1 MIAAPRTSLRVW
13 SGRAL
18 RVPRLLENTVAV
30 VVLSCLSIIPILEI
44 IARTFFKTGVYG
56 SSDYIQHLV
65 LWITFVGGMFAS
77 REKRHLALA
86 AGVDSLPASFQNPVR
101 TLTAF
106 ISVAVVTGLAIAS
119 LNFIRLGLDA
129 SIMVGVFKTRYVA
142 FIMPIGF
149 AVMAIRFVNYAP
161 KGMVYKL
168 VALCGAVVPALFA
181 TVLAPSLP
189 ALALPLAIFLALS
202 LAAGTPIF
210 VVLGGLAQ
218 LFILKNSGS
227 TATLSN
233 EAYTM
238 LTGPTIATIPLFS
251 LAGYLLSESKA
262 GERLVRL
269 FQAAFGWMPGGLT
282 VMAIMVSAFFT
293 TFTGAS
299 GVTVIA
305 LGGLLSFILIQ
316 SGYKR
321 EFSVGFITSC
331 GSLGLLFPPSLAVI
345 LYGVVSHVNIRHLFV
360 AGLLPGFFIVSIM
373 AILGMVRSKRDRI
386 KPVPFHLKELLL
398 SLKESVWEILL
409 PVFILVGFFM
419 GFFTLVEMSA
429 ITVVYVV
436 IVVVVIKKDIKLS
449 DLPKAL
455 LTCVPMVGG
464 VLVVL
469 AVAKGL
475 SYCII
480 DAEIPTAVSQW
491 AQASIHSKYVFLL
504 LLNGALLLVGCFM
517 DIFSAIIV
525 IVPLIVPLG
534 AAFGIA
540 PVHLGIIFLTNLEI
554 GYLMP
559 PVGINLQLGSYRF
572 NENMARMYR
581 YIFPFV
587 IALFAAVL
595 AITYVPF
602 LSTWLVNLIFG

>member
-1 MIAAPRTSLRVW
+1 MKSFLQAA
-13 SGRAL
+13 GRI
-18 RVPRLLENTVAV
+18 PRLLENTAAV
-30 VVLSCLSIIPILEI
+30 LVLSCLSIIPVIEI
-44 IARTFFKTGVYG
+44 IARTFFRTGVYG
-56 SSDYIQHLV
+56 STDYVQHLV

-86 AGVDSLPASFQNPVR
+86 AGVDALAVRFRNPLKA
-101 TLTAF
+101 LTSF
-106 ISVAVVTGLAIAS
+106 ISVAVVAGLAVAS
-119 LNFIRLGLDA
+119 FNFIRLGLDN
-129 SIMVGVFKTRYVA
+129 SLMVGVFKTRYVA
-142 FIMPIGF
+142 FIMPLGF

-161 KGMVYKL
+161 KGIVYKL
-168 VALCGAVVPALFA
+168 AALAGAAVPALFG
-181 TVLAPSLP
+181 TVCAPALP
-189 ALALPLAIFLALS
+189 ALVWPLAVFLALS

-218 LFILKNSGS
+218 LFIVKNSGE

-282 VMAIMVSAFFT
+282 IMAIMVSAFFT

-305 LGGLLSFILIQ
+305 LGGLLSFVLIQ

-360 AGLLPGFFIVSIM
+360 AGLLPGFFIVTIM
-373 AILGMVRSKRDRI
+373 AILGMVRSRKDRI
-386 KPVPFHLKELLL
+386 KPVPFRVRELAL
-398 SLKESVWEILL
+398 SLKDSVWEILL
-409 PVFILVGFFM
+409 PVIILVGFFM

-429 ITVVYVV
+429 ISVVYVV
-436 IVVVVIKKDIKLS
+436 IVVVFIKKDIRPGG
-449 DLPKAL
+449 LPKAL

-475 SYCII
+475 SFCII
-480 DAEIPTAVSQW
+480 DAEIPTSVSHW

-525 IVPLIVPLG
+525 VVPLIVPLG

-595 AITYVPF
+595 AITYLPF
-602 LSTWLVNLIFG
+602 LSTWLVQSIFG

>member
-1 MIAAPRTSLRVW
+1 MKSIFQP
-13 SGRAL
+13 AL
-18 RVPRLLENTVAV
+18 RLIRLTENTAAV
-30 VVLSCLSIIPILEI
+30 VVLSCLSIIPVLEI
-44 IARTFFKTGVYG
+44 IARTFFRTGVYG
-56 SSDYIQHLV
+56 SSDYVQHLV
-65 LWITFVGGMFAS
+65 LWITFIGGMFAS

-86 AGVDSLPASFQNPVR
+86 AGVDSLPAGYRVWVK
-101 TLTAF
+101 TLTSF
-106 ISVAVVTGLAIAS
+106 ISIAVVTGLAVAS
-119 LNFIRLGLDA
+119 FNFIRLGLDA
-129 SIMVGVFKTRYVA
+129 SLAVGVFKTRYVA
-142 FIMPIGF
+142 YIMPLGF
-149 AVMAIRFVNYAP
+149 AVMAIRFAIQAP
-161 KGMVYKL
+161 KGVIYKL
-168 VALCGAVVPALFA
+168 VSCCGIALPVLFA
-181 TVLAPSLP
+181 TVFAASAVPLTI
-189 ALALPLAIFLALS
+189 PLAIFLALS

-218 LFILKNSGS
+218 LFILKNTGE
-227 TATLSN
+227 TATLAN

-238 LTGPTIATIPLFS
+238 LTGPTIPTIPLFS

-262 GERLVRL
+262 GERLVRV
-269 FQAAFGWMPGGLT
+269 FRAVFGWMSGGLT
-282 VMAIMVSAFFT
+282 IMAIMVSAFFT

-373 AILGMVRSKRDRI
+373 AVLGMLRSRSDRI
-386 KPVPFHLKELLL
+386 KPVPFRMKEAAL
-398 SLKESVWEILL
+398 SIKDSVWEILL
-409 PVFILVGFFM
+409 PVLILVGFFK

-436 IVVVVIKKDIKLS
+436 VVVVFIKKDITIR
-449 DLPKAL
+449 DLPKAI
-455 LTCVPMVGG
+455 LTCVPMIGG
-464 VLVVL
+464 VLVIL
-469 AVAKGL
+469 AVAKGF

-480 DAEIPTAVSQW
+480 DAEIPTTISQW
-491 AQASIHSKYVFLL
+491 AQANIHSKYVFLL
-504 LLNGALLLVGCFM
+504 LLNGALLVVGCFM

-525 IVPLIVPLG
+525 TVPLIVPLG
-534 AAFGIA
+534 EAFGIA

-581 YIFPFV
+581 FIFPFV

-595 AITYVPF
+595 AITYLPF
-602 LSTWLVNLIFG
+602 LSTWLVEAIF

>member
-1 MIAAPRTSLRVW
+1 MKFTAQP
-13 SGRAL
+13 AL
-18 RVPRLLENTVAV
+18 RLIRLTENTVAV
-30 VVLSCLSIIPILEI
+30 VVLACLSIIPVLEI
-44 IARTFFKTGVYG
+44 IARTFFRTGVYG
-56 SSDYIQHLV
+56 STDYVQHLV

-86 AGVDSLPASFQNPVR
+86 AGVDSLPAAYQIWVK
-101 TLTAF
+101 TLTSF
-106 ISVAVVTGLAIAS
+106 ISIAVVSGLAIAS
-119 LNFIRLGLDA
+119 FNFIRLGLDA
-129 SIMVGVFKTRYVA
+129 SLSVGIFKTQYVA
-142 FIMPIGF
+142 FIMPAGF

-161 KGMVYKL
+161 RGVICKL
-168 VALCGAVVPALFA
+168 VSCCGIAIPALFG
-181 TVLAPSLP
+181 TVLAPYLP
-189 ALALPLAIFLALS
+189 ALAWPLALFLALS

-218 LFILKNSGS
+218 LFILKNTGETS
-227 TATLSN
+227 TLAN

-238 LTGPTIATIPLFS
+238 LTGPTIPTIPLFS

-269 FQAAFGWMPGGLT
+269 FRAVFGWMPGGLT
-282 VMAIMVSAFFT
+282 IMAIMVSAFFT

-305 LGGLLSFILIQ
+305 LGGLLSFVLIQ

-360 AGLLPGFFIVSIM
+360 AGVLPGLFIVSVM
-373 AILGMVRSKRDRI
+373 AVLGMAKSRAYRI
-386 KPVPFHLKELLL
+386 KPVSFRVKEAAL

-409 PVFILVGFFM
+409 PIIILVGFFK

-429 ITVVYVV
+429 ITVLYVV
-436 IVVVVIKKDIKLS
+436 IVEVIVKKDIKIR

-455 LTCVPMVGG
+455 LSCVPMVGG
-464 VLVVL
+464 VLVIL

-480 DAEIPTAVSQW
+480 DAEIPTTISQW
-491 AQASIHSKYVFLL
+491 AQANIHSKYVFLL
-504 LLNGALLLVGCFM
+504 LLNGALLVVGCFM

-534 AAFGIA
+534 EAFGIA

-595 AITYVPF
+595 AITYLPF
-602 LSTWLVNLIFG
+602 LSTWLVGAIFG

>member
-1 MIAAPRTSLRVW
+1 MKSKFQPVLTIVRYT
-13 SGRAL
+13 
-18 RVPRLLENTVAV
+18 ENAVAV
-30 VVLSCLSIIPILEI
+30 IVLSCLSLIPVLEI
-44 IARTFFKTGVYG
+44 IARTIFKTGVYG
-56 SSDYIQHLV
+56 SSDYVQHLV
-65 LWITFVGGMFAS
+65 LWVTFVGGMFAS

-86 AGVDSLPASFQNPVR
+86 AGVDSLPVKIQTWVK
-101 TLTAF
+101 TLTSF
-106 ISVAVVTGLAIAS
+106 ISVCVTSGLAIAS
-119 LNFIRLGLDA
+119 YNFIRLGLDA
-129 SIMVGVFKTRYVA
+129 SLSVGIFKTQYVA
-142 FIMPIGF
+142 FIMPVGF

-161 KGMVYKL
+161 RGVFHKL
-168 VALCGAVVPALFA
+168 VSCCGIVPAVLFGA
-181 TVLAPSLP
+181 VLAPNLP
-189 ALALPLAIFLALS
+189 ALVWPLAIFLALS

-210 VVLGGLAQ
+210 VVLGGLSQ
-218 LFILKNSGS
+218 LFILKNTGQ
-227 TATLSN
+227 TATLAN

-269 FQAAFGWMPGGLT
+269 FQSMFGWMPGGLT
-282 VMAIMVSAFFT
+282 IMAIMVSAFFT

-321 EFSVGFITSC
+321 DFSVGFITSC

-360 AGLLPGFFIVSIM
+360 AGALPGLFIVAIM
-373 AILGMVRSKRDRI
+373 SVLGMAKSREYRI
-386 KPVPFHLKELLL
+386 KPVPFRAKDAAL
-398 SLKESVWEILL
+398 SLRESVWEILL
-409 PVFILVGFFM
+409 PIFILVGFFK
-419 GFFTLVEMSA
+419 GIFTLVEMSA
-429 ITVVYVV
+429 ITVLYVV
-436 IVVVVIKKDIKLS
+436 IVEVLIKKDIKIR

-455 LTCVPMVGG
+455 LSCMPMVGG
-464 VLVVL
+464 VLVIL

-480 DAEIPTAVSQW
+480 DAEIPTTISQW
-491 AQASIHSKYVFLL
+491 AQTSIHSKYVFLL
-504 LLNGALLLVGCFM
+504 LLNGALLVVGCFM

-525 IVPLIVPLG
+525 VVPLIVPLG
-534 AAFGIA
+534 QAFGIA

-587 IALFAAVL
+587 IVLFAAVL
-595 AITYVPF
+595 AITYLPF
-602 LSTWLVNLIFG
+602 LSTWLVSVIFG

>member
-1 MIAAPRTSLRVW
+1 LNPLRFI
-13 SGRAL
+13 RI
-18 RVPRLLENTVAV
+18 LENTVAV
-30 VVLSCLSIIPILEI
+30 VVLACLSVIPVLEI
-44 IARTFFKTGVYG
+44 IARTCFKTGVYG
-56 SSDYIQHLV
+56 SSDYVQHLV

-86 AGVDSLPASFQNPVR
+86 AGVDSLPVKAQTWVK
-101 TLTAF
+101 TLTSF
-106 ISVAVVTGLAIAS
+106 ISVAVTTDLAIAS
-119 LNFIRLGLDA
+119 FNFIRLGLD
-129 SIMVGVFKTRYVA
+129 SSLFVGVFKTQYVA

-149 AVMAIRFVNYAP
+149 AVMALRFVNFAP
-161 KGMVYKL
+161 PGVVCKL
-168 VALCGAVVPALFA
+168 AACSGI
-181 TVLAPSLP
+181 
-189 ALALPLAIFLALS
+189 ALPLLFGTVLTHTLPPLVWPLAILLALS

-218 LFILKNSGS
+218 LFILKNSGE
-227 TATLSN
+227 TATLAN

-238 LTGPTIATIPLFS
+238 LTGPTIPTIPLFS

-269 FQAAFGWMPGGLT
+269 FRAVFGWMPGGLAI
-282 VMAIMVSAFFT
+282 MAIMVSAFFT

-305 LGGLLSFILIQ
+305 LGGLLSFILIE

-360 AGLLPGFFIVSIM
+360 AGILPGLFIVTIM
-373 AILGMVRSKRDRI
+373 AVLGMIKSRQYRI
-386 KPVPFHLKELLL
+386 KPVAFRAKEAALC
-398 SLKESVWEILL
+398 LKESVWEIALPLL
-409 PVFILVGFFM
+409 ILVGFFK

-429 ITVVYVV
+429 ITVLYVV
-436 IVVVVIKKDIKLS
+436 IVEVVIKRDIKIK
-449 DLPKAL
+449 DLPRAL
-455 LTCVPMVGG
+455 LSCVPMVGG
-464 VLVVL
+464 VLVIL

-480 DAEIPTAVSQW
+480 DAEIPTSLSQW
-491 AQASIHSKYVFLL
+491 VQASIHSKYVFLL
-504 LLNGALLLVGCFM
+504 LLNGALLVVGCFM

-595 AITYVPF
+595 AITYLPF
-602 LSTWLVNLIFG
+602 LSTALVGAFFG

>member
-1 MIAAPRTSLRVW
+1 LNPFRLIRVF
-13 SGRAL
+13 
-18 RVPRLLENTVAV
+18 ENTVAV
-30 VVLSCLSIIPILEI
+30 IVLSCLSVIPVLEI

-56 SSDYIQHLV
+56 SSDYVQHLV
-65 LWITFVGGMFAS
+65 LWVTFVGGMFAS

-86 AGVDSLPASFQNPVR
+86 AGVDSLPVKAQTWVK
-101 TLTAF
+101 TLTSF
-106 ISVAVVTGLAIAS
+106 ISVSVTAGLAAAS
-119 LNFIRLGLDA
+119 FNFIRLGLDA
-129 SIMVGVFKTRYVA
+129 SLTVGVFKTQYVA
-142 FIMPIGF
+142 YIMPLGF
-149 AVMAIRFVNYAP
+149 VVMALRFVMYAP
-161 KGMVYKL
+161 QG
-168 VALCGAVVPALFA
+168 ALCKLAACGGIAIPVLLG
-181 TVLAPSLP
+181 TVLSHALP
-189 ALALPLAIFLALS
+189 GLVWPLAIFLALS

-210 VVLGGLAQ
+210 VALGGLAQ
-218 LFILKNSGS
+218 LFILKNSGE
-227 TATLSN
+227 TATLAN

-238 LTGPTIATIPLFS
+238 LTGPTIPTIPLFS

-269 FQAAFGWMPGGLT
+269 FRAVFGWMPGGLA

-305 LGGLLSFILIQ
+305 LGGLLSFILIE

-360 AGLLPGFFIVSIM
+360 AGILPGLFIVTIM
-373 AILGMVRSKRDRI
+373 AVLGMAKSRQYRI
-386 KPVPFHLKELLL
+386 KPVPFRVKDAALC
-398 SLKESVWEILL
+398 LKESIWEILL
-409 PVFILVGFFM
+409 PIFILVGFFK
-419 GFFTLVEMSA
+419 GIFTLVEMSA
-429 ITVVYVV
+429 ITVLYVV
-436 IVVVVIKKDIKLS
+436 IVEVVIKRDIKIR
-449 DLPKAL
+449 DLPRAL
-455 LTCVPMVGG
+455 LSCVPMVGG
-464 VLVVL
+464 VLIIL

-480 DAEIPTAVSQW
+480 DAEIPTALSQW
-491 AQASIHSKYVFLL
+491 VQASIHSKYVFLL
-504 LLNGALLLVGCFM
+504 LLNGALLVVGCFM

-595 AITYVPF
+595 AITYLPF
-602 LSTWLVNLIFG
+602 LSTALVTAFFG

>member
-1 MIAAPRTSLRVW
+1 MKPLYHTA
-13 SGRAL
+13 GRI
-18 RVPRLLENTVAV
+18 VRLTENTVAV
-30 VVLSCLSIIPILEI
+30 IVLSCLSLIPVMEI

-56 SSDYIQHLV
+56 SADYVQHLV

-77 REKRHLALA
+77 REKRHLSLA
-86 AGVDSLPASFQNPVR
+86 AGVDSLPLKFQTWVK
-101 TLTAF
+101 TLTSF
-106 ISVAVVTGLAIAS
+106 ISVAVVSGLAIAS
-119 LNFIRLGLDA
+119 YNFIRLGLDT
-129 SIMVGVFKTRYVA
+129 SLSVGIFKTQYVA
-142 FIMPIGF
+142 FIMPLGF
-149 AVMAIRFVNYAP
+149 AIMAIRFVNYAP
-161 KGMVYKL
+161 KGAAGAYKL
-168 VALCGAVVPALFA
+168 AACAGVVVPVLFATALASSVPAL
-181 TVLAPSLP
+181 VW
-189 ALALPLAIFLALS
+189 PLAVFLALS

-218 LFILKNSGS
+218 LFILKNTGE
-227 TATLSN
+227 TATLAN

-269 FQAAFGWMPGGLT
+269 FQAVFGWMPGGLT
-282 VMAIMVSAFFT
+282 IMAIMVSAFFT

-305 LGGLLSFILIQ
+305 LGGLLSYILIQ

-360 AGLLPGFFIVSIM
+360 AGLLPGLFIVTIM
-373 AILGMVRSKRDRI
+373 AVLGMAKSRKYKI
-386 KPVPFHLKELLL
+386 KPVPFRAKEAAL
-398 SLKESVWEILL
+398 SLKESMWEILL
-409 PVFILVGFFM
+409 PIIILVGFFK
-419 GFFTLVEMSA
+419 GIFTLVEMSA
-429 ITVVYVV
+429 ITVLYVV
-436 IVVVVIKKDIKLS
+436 IVEVVIKKDIKIR
-449 DLPKAL
+449 DLPRAL

-464 VLVVL
+464 VLVIL

-480 DAEIPTAVSQW
+480 DAEIPMTISQW
-491 AQASIHSKYVFLL
+491 AQAHIHSKYVFLL
-504 LLNGALLLVGCFM
+504 LLNGALLVVGCFM

-525 IVPLIVPLG
+525 IVPLIAPLG
-534 AAFGIA
+534 TAFGVA
-540 PVHLGIIFLTNLEI
+540 PVHLAVIFLTNLEI

-595 AITYVPF
+595 AITYLPF
-602 LSTWLVNLIFG
+602 LSTWLVGALFG

>member
-1 MIAAPRTSLRVW
+1 MKSITQPVLRIVLY
-13 SGRAL
+13 A
-18 RVPRLLENTVAV
+18 ENAVAV
-30 VVLSCLSIIPILEI
+30 IVLACLSLIPVLEI
-44 IARTFFKTGVYG
+44 IARTFFRTGVYG
-56 SSDYIQHLV
+56 STDYVQHLV

-77 REKRHLALA
+77 REKRHLAVA
-86 AGVDSLPASFQNPVR
+86 AGVDSLPAGYRDWVKTLTSFISIAVVAGLTIASFQ
-101 TLTAF
+101 
-106 ISVAVVTGLAIAS
+106 
-119 LNFIRLGLDA
+119 FIRLGLDT
-129 SIMVGVFKTRYVA
+129 SLTVGIFKTQYVA
-142 FIMPIGF
+142 FIMPVGF

-161 KGMVYKL
+161 KGVLFKL
-168 VALCGAVVPALFA
+168 LSCCGVAVPVLFGTVFA
-181 TVLAPSLP
+181 TALP
-189 ALALPLAIFLALS
+189 ALAWPLTIFLVVS

-210 VVLGGLAQ
+210 VVLGGIAQ
-218 LFILKNSGS
+218 VFILKNAGE
-227 TATLSN
+227 TATLAN

-251 LAGYLLSESKA
+251 LAGYILSESKA

-269 FQAAFGWMPGGLT
+269 FRAVFGWMPGGLT
-282 VMAIMVSAFFT
+282 IMAIMVSAFFT

-305 LGGLLSFILIQ
+305 LGGLLSYVLIQ

-345 LYGVVSHVNIRHLFV
+345 LYGVVSHVNIRHMFV
-360 AGLLPGFFIVSIM
+360 AGILPGLFIVTIM
-373 AILGMVRSKRDRI
+373 AVLGMVKSRTYRI
-386 KPVPFHLKELLL
+386 KPVPFNLKEAAL
-398 SLKESVWEILL
+398 SLRESVWEILL
-409 PVFILVGFFM
+409 PIFIMVGFFK

-436 IVVVVIKKDIKLS
+436 IVAVIIKRDIRLHN
-449 DLPKAL
+449 LPKVL
-455 LTCVPMVGG
+455 LSCVPMVGG
-464 VLVVL
+464 VLVIL

-475 SYCII
+475 SYCIV
-480 DAEIPTAVSQW
+480 DAEIPTRISQW
-491 AQASIHSKYVFLL
+491 AQFHIHSKYVFLL
-504 LLNGALLLVGCFM
+504 LLNAALLVVGCFM

-534 AAFGIA
+534 EAFGIA

-595 AITYVPF
+595 SITYLPF
-602 LSTWLVNLIFG
+602 LSTWLVGAIYG